1 MIQSNQY
8 PFKVIIIG
16 AGLSGSLLAN
26 GLLHASIPITVYER
40 EAENAKREGY
50 QIHLG
55 ESTLIGMRACLS
67 EAEIASVVRK
77 FGKAGGRKG
86 QASVIRHKDFR
97 LLLDLKAFPDYSKSA
112 PINRKVLRDTLAA
125 PLAKAGVVRYEKKF
139 VRYEIYSAGKTERVR
154 VHFHDGTSDECD
166 VLIGADGSSSK
177 AWNHPAPP
185 VNRQLGLSNI
195 TEIKT
200 HVNLLVKQDLP
211 TEKLLSLGREFTSGP
226 ILCMADNRNFYFSAY
241 VPEKDDKSSFD
252 EFSSCAVGA
261 ALPVEIA
268 PPNIEEL
275 SAEEKWK
282 FVSKSISSWAPEYH
296 RALNVVRDQNFHTY
310 AARSSSRPP
319 RDWRKKVR
327 SNDAQGKGHPRVW
340 LMGDAMHAMFPYRG
354 QGGNQSMRDAASA
367 LPLLVG
373 LAEKANDNALTDK
386 DVDTA
391 CQSFEDEMIPRTFE
405 WVKKSGGKEVIPF
418 DSSKLLTRVLFAIAS
433 KLVLLARLWH
443 FVKPWLGFSSYKN
456 LNDAPEL
463 QD

>member
-139 VRYEIYSAGKTERVR
+139 VRYEIYSAGKTERV
-154 VHFHDGTSDECD
+154 
-166 VLIGADGSSSK
+166 
-177 AWNHPAPP
+177 
-185 VNRQLGLSNI
+185 NRQLGLSNI

-226 ILCMADNRNFYFSAY
+226 ILCMADNQNFYFSAY

-282 FVSKSISSWAPEYH
+282 FVSKSMSSWAPEYH
-296 RALNVVRDQNFHTY
+296 RALNVVRDQKFHTY

-373 LAEKANDNALTDK
+373 LAEKANDNALTDR

-433 KLVLLARLWH
+433 RLVLLARLWH
-443 FVKPWLGFSSYKN
+443 FVKPRLGFSSYKN